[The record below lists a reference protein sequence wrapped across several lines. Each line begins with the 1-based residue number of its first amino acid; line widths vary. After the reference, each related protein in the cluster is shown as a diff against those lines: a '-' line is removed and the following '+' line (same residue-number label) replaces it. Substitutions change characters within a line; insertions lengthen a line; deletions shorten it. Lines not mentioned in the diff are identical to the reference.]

1 MFASQYGQLEVVE
14 LLLKEGAKSNLRT
27 KEGGSALL
35 SAAQNG
41 KSQCCKL
48 LLTTPSSQSDVNE
61 CLNDGANGIFLSAQ
75 NNHLQTLKV
84 LKKHGCLSGKAR
96 SDGTTPLWIAAQLG
110 HDNIVQELLSYG
122 EEDFEKANNGATALF
137 KASQKGHEKVVKILL
152 ENKPNLGLLKN
163 GETCLHAAAL
173 FGNLSIAKM
182 LINAGSDPRLPNRF
196 GETPLDL
203 AIQMNYEE
211 IVEFLK
217 KAKSIH
223 K

>member
-14 LLLKEGAKSNLRT
+14 LLIKEGAKINLET

-48 LLTTPSSQSDVNE
+48 LLSSFTTPSSSSPDAPTATAVNE
-61 CLNDGANGIFLSAQ
+61 CLNDGANGIFLAAQ
-75 NNHLQTLKV
+75 NNHLETLKI
-84 LKKHGCLSGKAR
+84 LKEHGCLSGKER
-96 SDGTTPLWIAAQLG
+96 EDGTTPLWIAAQLG
-110 HDNIVQELLSYG
+110 HDAIVKELLSFG
-122 EEDFEKANNGATALF
+122 DEDFEKKNNGATALF
-137 KASQKGHEKVVKILL
+137 KACQKGHEKVVKLLL

-163 GETCLHAAAL
+163 GDSCLHAAAL

-203 AIQMNYEE
+203 AIQMNY
-211 IVEFLK
+211 
-217 KAKSIH
+217 
-223 K
+223 